1 MKYSVIALSSTLLV
15 IATSAHG
22 GDAPPV
28 PPNPAAGATAHGG
41 DAPPVPPPANAGPDT
56 LETLKKRI
64 DALEKEVKKSNENAV
79 TTDDVNGVNNTL
91 QTFLYQYQRD
101 RDTGQT
107 TTALRQLQIGGVVY
121 LRGDVES
128 KPYNLGNGQATSI
141 APTPTTFS
149 NNSPVVA
156 GRRDTFDVYQ
166 ATLFFQGNLYRDYG
180 EGRNLTFRV
189 AANSTPGVN
198 PSGDNVSNTA
208 PLSLTDAY
216 LVYQFLPTLD
226 PAGDTIS
233 ATFGQQ
239 LLPFGLEAQADESLR
254 PVIVSAQFA
263 IQAGEVGQ
271 RETGLILRGSHDISF
286 DYGYNYGSP
295 LFTWA
300 LGLVN
305 GGGINRADDN
315 NYKDQVGRFEFKIP
329 TDYNSWV
336 REVRFGVSAYHG
348 RQNLTGATPA
358 TAVVDSDTGP
368 APGTPVTVSVPSTT
382 YYAGQGQKNRYGFDV
397 YYNHNPFGFT
407 FEYIVARDDALFNN
421 NLTGGNPTFS
431 HLVAPTSLAT
441 AQKYTRISND
451 YVATAYYQFGEQF
464 LNNAKLQGRFDDWY
478 PKTYQFFFRYDRYDN
493 DLNIENDTTD
503 IYTLGFNLWFAQTTK
518 LQLNLIHK
526 TYHDGGV
533 QVANKATVTENE
545 ALLQFQYGF

>member
-1 MKYSVIALSSTLLV
+1 MKHSAIVLSSTLL
-15 IATSAHG
+15 ILATTARG
-22 GDAPPV
+22 GDAPPS
-28 PPNPAAGATAHGG
+28 
-41 DAPPVPPPANAGPDT
+41 PPAPAAGPDT

-64 DALEKEVKKSNENAV
+64 EALEKEVKKASENAV

-107 TTALRQLQIGGVVY
+107 TTALRQLQIGGIVY
-121 LRGDVES
+121 LRADAES
-128 KPYNLGNGQATSI
+128 KAYNVGNGQATSI
-141 APTPTTFS
+141 APTPSTFS
-149 NNSPVVA
+149 NNAPVVD

-180 EGRNLTFRV
+180 EGRNLTFRL
-189 AANSTPGVN
+189 AANSSPGIN
-198 PSGDNVSNTA
+198 PTADNVSNTA
-208 PLSLTDAY
+208 AFSLTDAY

-263 IQAGEVGQ
+263 VQPGEIGQ
-271 RETGLILRGSHDISF
+271 RETGLIFRGSHDISY

-300 LGLVN
+300 LGLLN

-329 TDYNSWV
+329 TDYNSWL
-336 REVRFGVSAYHG
+336 REVRFGASFYHG
-348 RQNLTGATPA
+348 RQNLTGSTPA
-358 TAVVDSDTGP
+358 TAVIDSDVGGVP
-368 APGTPVTVSVPSTT
+368 TPVTVSVPSQTF
-382 YYAGQGQKNRYGFDV
+382 YDGEGQKNRYGFDV
-397 YYNHNPFGFT
+397 YYNHNPFGLTYEF
-407 FEYIVARDDALFNN
+407 IVARDDSLFNN
-421 NLTGGNPTFS
+421 SLAANPTLNHS
-431 HLVAPTSLAT
+431 VAPTSLAN
-441 AQKYTRISND
+441 AQKYTRISD
-451 YVATAYYQFGEQF
+451 DSVATVYYQIGEQF

-493 DLNIENDTTD
+493 DIHITNNSTD

-518 LQLNLIHK
+518 AQLNLIHK
-526 TYHDGGV
+526 TYHGGGV
-533 QVANKATVTENE
+533 EISTKPTVTENE